1 MKPEPYSSRR
11 RALLETIGDGVALIP
26 TAPERIRNRDSSYP
40 YRFDSYFWYLTGFPE
55 PEAAL
60 VLVGGDK
67 PRSILFCRRKDAE
80 REIWQGFHHGPDAA
94 REAFGLDEA
103 YAFGELEKR
112 LSELIAGRPV
122 LWHALGYDAGFD
134 AIVTA
139 ALNAARTGSRAGKRA
154 PDEIRD
160 PRAPLDRMR
169 RVKDAHELDIMRR
182 AAAITSAGHLAA
194 MRACR
199 PSLAEYQL
207 EAELFYEFRRCGATG
222 HAFPPIVAGGDNAC
236 VLHYAANDRPLADGA
251 LVLIDAGC
259 ELEGYAADVTR
270 TFPVSGR
277 FSGAQREVYEIVL
290 AAHAAAVAAIRSG
303 APFAACHDTAL
314 RVLVQGLIDLGVLA
328 GEIGGL
334 IESEAYKPFY
344 MHRIGH
350 WLGLDV
356 HDAGDYKTGEIWTP
370 LTAGMTLTVEPGLY
384 LRPAPDVPERL
395 HGIGVRI
402 EDDVI
407 VTAGGAEIYT
417 NAPRTVAGIEEAM
430 RRD

>member
-1 MKPEPYSSRR
+1 VKTEPYSSRR
-11 RALLETIGDGVALIP
+11 HVLLETIGDGVALIP

-60 VLVGGDK
+60 VLTGGDK
-67 PRSILFCRRKDAE
+67 PRLILFCREKDAE
-80 REIWQGFHHGPDAA
+80 REVWQGFHHGPDAA
-94 REAFGLDEA
+94 REAFGFDEA
-103 YAFGELEKR
+103 YAFGELER
-112 LSELIAGRPV
+112 MLPELIAGRPA

-139 ALNAARTGSRAGKRA
+139 ALNAARAGSRAGKRA

-169 RVKDAHELDIMRR
+169 LVKDAHELEIMRR

-194 MRACR
+194 MRACC
-199 PSLAEYQL
+199 PGLAEYQL
-207 EAELFYEFRRCGATG
+207 EAELSYEFRRRGAAG
-222 HAFPPIVAGGDNAC
+222 HAFPPIVASGGNAC
-236 VLHYAANDRPLADGA
+236 VLHYVTNDRPLADGA

-290 AAHAAAVAAIRSG
+290 AAHAAAVAAIRPG
-303 APFAACHDTAL
+303 APFTAYHDAAL
-314 RVLVQGLIDLGVLA
+314 RVLAQGLVDLGVLA
-328 GEIGGL
+328 GEIDGL

-344 MHRIGH
+344 MHRTGH

-356 HDAGDYKTGEIWTP
+356 HDAGDYKTGDAWTP
-370 LTAGMTLTVEPGLY
+370 LAVGMTLTVEPGLY
-384 LRPAPDVPERL
+384 LRPAPNVPERL

-407 VTAGGAEIYT
+407 VTADGAEVYT
-417 NAPRTVAGIEEAM
+417 SAPRTVAGIEEAM